1 MIILGLVILVAA
13 VVVGVVGVVSNSGG
27 AHDLTGGFSA
37 FGVDITGSTGTLF
50 LCGIVVGAAGLLGL
64 SLLLAG
70 ASRGSRR
77 GGTGRH
83 SVKRSRR
90 STAVP
95 EDERDA
101 LIEDRGSS
109 RSSGSSH
116 ERSARLDRED
126 EDPGGPAERPRGR
139 HHWFHHRAA
148 H

>member
-13 VVVGVVGVVSNSGG
+13 VVIGVAGVVSNSGG
-27 AHDLTGGFSA
+27 AHDLTGGFSV
-37 FGVDITGSTGTLF
+37 FGVDVTGSTGTLF

-83 SVKRSRR
+83 GVRRSRR
-90 STAVP
+90 ATAVP
-95 EDERDA
+95 ENERDA
-101 LIEDRGSS
+101 LIEDRDSA
-109 RSSGSSH
+109 RSPG
-116 ERSARLDRED
+116 ERSARMEPED
-126 EDPGGPAERPRGR
+126 EDPGGTAVRPRQKN
-139 HHWFHHRAA
+139 HWFHHRAA

>member
-13 VVVGVVGVVSNSGG
+13 VVIGVAGVLSNSGD
-27 AHDLTGGFSA
+27 AHHLTGGFSV

-77 GGTGRH
+77 GRTARH
-83 SVKRSRR
+83 GAKRSRR
-90 STAVP
+90 APAVP
-95 EDERDA
+95 DDERDERDA
-101 LIEDRGSS
+101 LIEDRDSS
-109 RSSGSSH
+109 R
-116 ERSARLDRED
+116 ERPARMERDD
-126 EDPGGPAERPRGR
+126 EDPGGPAERPRQKD
-139 HHWFHHRAA
+139 HWFRHRAA

>member
-13 VVVGVVGVVSNSGG
+13 VVIGVAGVVSNSGD
-27 AHDLTGGFSA
+27 AHHLTGGFSV

-50 LCGIVVGAAGLLGL
+50 LCGIVVGAAALLGL

-83 SVKRSRR
+83 GIRRSRR
-90 STAVP
+90 AAAVP
-95 EDERDA
+95 EDDQEA
-101 LIEDRGSS
+101 LMEDRDSS
-109 RSSGSSH
+109 RSSH
-116 ERSARLDRED
+116 ERSARLERED
-126 EDPGGPAERPRGR
+126 EEPGGPAERPRQR
-139 HHWFHHRAA
+139 SHWFHHRAA